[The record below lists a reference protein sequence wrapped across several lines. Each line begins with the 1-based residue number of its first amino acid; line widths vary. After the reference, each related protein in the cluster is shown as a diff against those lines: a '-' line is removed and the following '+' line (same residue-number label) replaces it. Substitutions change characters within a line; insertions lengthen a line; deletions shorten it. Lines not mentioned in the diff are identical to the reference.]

1 MSSLYLRHRPTD
13 WDEIKGNEALV
24 STLSKMLEDKEKC
37 PHVFLLSGPSGCG
50 KTTIGRII
58 ATKLGCHESDFNE
71 IDSADFRGVDTIRDL
86 RSLIQYK
93 PSKGDCRVWLLD
105 EVHKLTNDAQ
115 SAALKMFEDTPS
127 HVYFILCT
135 TDPQKLLPTIIG
147 RCSQFQVSLLSED
160 DMRLLLRQTSRKE
173 GIKLE
178 KEVIDQIIQDAQGHA
193 RNALNTLDQVLLAEP
208 EQRINIAIKYAEEQ
222 SQTIEL
228 CRILLTKGTPWKKV
242 ANVLAG
248 LRDQDPEGIRRAVLG
263 YCQAILL
270 KTDNDQAGLVMEC
283 FIENLYSSGFP
294 GLVYACYR
302 VIKN

>member
-13 WDEIKGNEALV
+13 WDEVKGNEGLIT
-24 STLSKMLEDKEKC
+24 TLSKMVENKEKC
-37 PHVFLLSGPSGCG
+37 PHVFILTGPSGCG

-58 ATKLGCHESDFNE
+58 ANKLGCDESDFNE
-71 IDSADFRGVDTIRDL
+71 IDSADFRGVDTIREL
-86 RSLIQYK
+86 RTKIQYQ
-93 PSKGDCRVWLLD
+93 PSRGSCRVWLLD

-135 TDPQKLLPTIIG
+135 TDPQKLLPTILG
-147 RCSQFQVSLLSED
+147 RCSQFQVSLLSDE

-173 GIKLE
+173 GVKIE

-193 RNALNTLDQVLLAEP
+193 RNALNTLDQVLVADP

-228 CRILLTKGTPWKKV
+228 CRALLSKGMVWKKV
-242 ANVLAG
+242 ANILTG

-270 KTDNDQAGLVMEC
+270 KADNEQAGMVMEC
-283 FIENLYSSGFP
+283 FIENLYNSGFP